1 MKILSGISF
10 HRSSCRLQIIST
22 EMFFYLPF
30 SFLLS
35 IFYWCIFLL
44 ANFFIGYSFHRNS
57 CRLQIISA
65 EMFFLFAIYLLL
77 VIFLLRDFLLVFHFT
92 EIVAD
97 SKQLVRKCAKPE
109 FHFSK
114 IVFQYFPIWMYAS
127 LEVFSAKYLWVV

>member
-1 MKILSGISF
+1 MTAFAILAMFIE
-10 HRSSCRLQIIST
+10 RL
-22 EMFFYLPF
+22 
-30 SFLLS
+30 
-35 IFYWCIFLL
+35 
-44 ANFFIGYSFHRNS
+44 FIGISFHRNS

-109 FHFSK
+109 FHFAK
-114 IVFQYFPIWMYAS
+114 IVFQYFPI
-127 LEVFSAKYLWVV
+127 